1 MAFDDVNRWKTS
13 AGVEET
19 AKDKVPLRAPFIA
32 EDSDSVAVNRP
43 GSIVITGVA
52 CGKVN
57 KWSTT
62 V

>member
-1 MAFDDVNRWKTS
+1 M
-13 AGVEET
+13 EET

-32 EDSDSVAVNRP
+32 EDSNSVAVNRS
-43 GSIVITGVA
+43 GSILITGVA

-57 KWSTT
+57 KVERSTT